1 MRSDEQRYKTIGLMI
16 FTVIIIFSVVGIVII
31 GFKMVKKNEEAKLVA
46 AADTEYMKK
55 QKQDIESQ
63 EGSQEEKST
72 EESLNIE
79 EFLDSATDS
88 DKNTNAAAD
97 SDSDTE
103 VSEADARVYLIQ
115 GNEKSSN
122 RYEKADHLSYTTVTK
137 YTLQDLSILDSY
149 GLKIT
154 RNEIFARHG
163 RMFNDQELQEYFKR
177 QQWYVPQIAAND
189 FDTSCLN
196 EVEKYNV
203 NLISVYEE
211 DGHIKIDAADN
222 GLGMTEE
229 KLEYIMHK
237 QVVSSKRGSGIGVRN
252 VNERIQL
259 IYGKQYGI
267 TISSELDEGTTATI
281 IIPKMEETD
290 ETE

>member
-16 FTVIIIFSVVGIVII
+16 FAIIIIFSVVGIVII
-31 GFKMVKKNEEAKLVA
+31 GFKMVKKNEDAKLVA

-55 QKQDIESQ
+55 QKQDIEQQ

-72 EESLNIE
+72 EGSLNIE
-79 EFLDSATDS
+79 EFFDSATDS
-88 DKNTNAAAD
+88 DKNTNAEA
-97 SDSDTE
+97 DTE
-103 VSEADARVYLIQ
+103 VSDADAKVYLIQ

-211 DGHIKIDAADN
+211 
-222 GLGMTEE
+222 
-229 KLEYIMHK
+229 
-237 QVVSSKRGSGIGVRN
+237 QIG
-252 VNERIQL
+252 
-259 IYGKQYGI
+259 GK
-267 TISSELDEGTTATI
+267 
-281 IIPKMEETD
+281 
-290 ETE
+290 

>member
-1 MRSDEQRYKTIGLMI
+1 MRSDEQGYKTIGLMI
-16 FTVIIIFSVVGIVII
+16 FAVIIIFSVVGIVII
-31 GFKMVKKNEEAKLVA
+31 GFKMVKKNEEVKLVA

-55 QKQDIESQ
+55 QKQDVESQ

-79 EFLDSATDS
+79 EFFDFATDS
-88 DKNTNAAAD
+88 DKNTNVAANAD
-97 SDSDTE
+97 PDSDTE

-203 NLISVYEE
+203 NIISVYEE
-211 DGHIKIDAADN
+211 Q
-222 GLGMTEE
+222 LG
-229 KLEYIMHK
+229 
-237 QVVSSKRGSGIGVRN
+237 
-252 VNERIQL
+252 
-259 IYGKQYGI
+259 GK
-267 TISSELDEGTTATI
+267 
-281 IIPKMEETD
+281 
-290 ETE
+290 

>member
-16 FTVIIIFSVVGIVII
+16 FAVIIIFSVVGIVII

-55 QKQDIESQ
+55 QKQDIEQQ
-63 EGSQEEKST
+63 EDSQEEKST

-88 DKNTNAAAD
+88 DKNTNAAV
-97 SDSDTE
+97 DSDTE
-103 VSEADARVYLIQ
+103 VSEADAKVYLIQ
-115 GNEKSSN
+115 WNEKSSN

-211 DGHIKIDAADN
+211 
-222 GLGMTEE
+222 
-229 KLEYIMHK
+229 
-237 QVVSSKRGSGIGVRN
+237 QIG
-252 VNERIQL
+252 
-259 IYGKQYGI
+259 GK
-267 TISSELDEGTTATI
+267 
-281 IIPKMEETD
+281 
-290 ETE
+290 

>member
-1 MRSDEQRYKTIGLMI
+1 MRSDEQGYKTIGLMI

-31 GFKMVKKNEEAKLVA
+31 GFKMVKKNEEAKLVV

-55 QKQDIESQ
+55 QKQDVESQ

-79 EFLDSATDS
+79 EFFDFATDS
-88 DKNTNAAAD
+88 DKNTNVAANAD
-97 SDSDTE
+97 PDSDTE

-203 NLISVYEE
+203 NIISVYEE
-211 DGHIKIDAADN
+211 Q
-222 GLGMTEE
+222 LG
-229 KLEYIMHK
+229 
-237 QVVSSKRGSGIGVRN
+237 
-252 VNERIQL
+252 
-259 IYGKQYGI
+259 GK
-267 TISSELDEGTTATI
+267 
-281 IIPKMEETD
+281 
-290 ETE
+290 

>member
-16 FTVIIIFSVVGIVII
+16 FAIIIIFSVVGIVII
-31 GFKMVKKNEEAKLVA
+31 GFKMVKKNEDAKLVA

-55 QKQDIESQ
+55 QKQDIEQQ
-63 EGSQEEKST
+63 EDSQEEKST

-79 EFLDSATDS
+79 GFLDSAADS

-97 SDSDTE
+97 SDTE
-103 VSEADARVYLIQ
+103 VSEADAKVYLIQ

-203 NLISVYEE
+203 DLISVYEE
-211 DGHIKIDAADN
+211 
-222 GLGMTEE
+222 
-229 KLEYIMHK
+229 
-237 QVVSSKRGSGIGVRN
+237 QIG
-252 VNERIQL
+252 
-259 IYGKQYGI
+259 GK
-267 TISSELDEGTTATI
+267 
-281 IIPKMEETD
+281 
-290 ETE
+290 

>member
-16 FTVIIIFSVVGIVII
+16 FAIIIIFSVVGIVII
-31 GFKMVKKNEEAKLVA
+31 GFKMVKKNEDAKLVA

-55 QKQDIESQ
+55 QKQDIEQQ
-63 EGSQEEKST
+63 EDSQEEKST

-88 DKNTNAAAD
+88 DKNTNAEA
-97 SDSDTE
+97 DSDTE
-103 VSEADARVYLIQ
+103 VSEADAKVYLIQ

-122 RYEKADHLSYTTVTK
+122 RYEKADHLSYTMVTK

-211 DGHIKIDAADN
+211 
-222 GLGMTEE
+222 
-229 KLEYIMHK
+229 
-237 QVVSSKRGSGIGVRN
+237 QIG
-252 VNERIQL
+252 
-259 IYGKQYGI
+259 GK
-267 TISSELDEGTTATI
+267 
-281 IIPKMEETD
+281 
-290 ETE
+290 

>member
-16 FTVIIIFSVVGIVII
+16 FAIIIIFSVVGIVII

-55 QKQDIESQ
+55 QKQGIEQ
-63 EGSQEEKST
+63 QKGSQEEKST

-79 EFLDSATDS
+79 EFFDFATDS
-88 DKNTNAAAD
+88 DKNTNVAANAD
-97 SDSDTE
+97 PDSDTE

-211 DGHIKIDAADN
+211 Q
-222 GLGMTEE
+222 LG
-229 KLEYIMHK
+229 
-237 QVVSSKRGSGIGVRN
+237 
-252 VNERIQL
+252 
-259 IYGKQYGI
+259 GK
-267 TISSELDEGTTATI
+267 
-281 IIPKMEETD
+281 
-290 ETE
+290 

>member
-55 QKQDIESQ
+55 QKQDVESQ
-63 EGSQEEKST
+63 KGSQEEKST

-79 EFLDSATDS
+79 EFFDFTTDS
-88 DKNTNAAAD
+88 DKNTNVAANAD
-97 SDSDTE
+97 PDSDTE

-137 YTLQDLSILDSY
+137 YTLEDLSILDSY

-211 DGHIKIDAADN
+211 
-222 GLGMTEE
+222 
-229 KLEYIMHK
+229 
-237 QVVSSKRGSGIGVRN
+237 QIG
-252 VNERIQL
+252 
-259 IYGKQYGI
+259 GK
-267 TISSELDEGTTATI
+267 
-281 IIPKMEETD
+281 
-290 ETE
+290 

>member
-16 FTVIIIFSVVGIVII
+16 LVVIIIFSVVGIVII
-31 GFKMVKKNEEAKLVA
+31 GFKMVKKNEDAKLVA

-55 QKQDIESQ
+55 KDIEQQ
-63 EGSQEEKST
+63 ESSQEEKST
-72 EESLNIE
+72 EEGLNIE
-79 EFLDSATDS
+79 EFLDSSTDS
-88 DKNTNAAAD
+88 DKNTNAEA
-97 SDSDTE
+97 DSDTE
-103 VSEADARVYLIQ
+103 VSEADAKVYLIQ

-211 DGHIKIDAADN
+211 
-222 GLGMTEE
+222 
-229 KLEYIMHK
+229 
-237 QVVSSKRGSGIGVRN
+237 QIG
-252 VNERIQL
+252 
-259 IYGKQYGI
+259 GK
-267 TISSELDEGTTATI
+267 
-281 IIPKMEETD
+281 
-290 ETE
+290 

>member
-16 FTVIIIFSVVGIVII
+16 FAVIIIFSVVGIVII

-55 QKQDIESQ
+55 QKQDIEQQ
-63 EGSQEEKST
+63 EDSQEEKST

-88 DKNTNAAAD
+88 DKNTNAAV
-97 SDSDTE
+97 DSDTE
-103 VSEADARVYLIQ
+103 VSEADAKVYLIQ

-163 RMFNDQELQEYFKR
+163 RMFNDQELQG
-177 QQWYVPQIAAND
+177 I
-189 FDTSCLN
+189 LN
-196 EVEKYNV
+196 G
-203 NLISVYEE
+203 SS
-211 DGHIKIDAADN
+211 
-222 GLGMTEE
+222 GMFHRLRRMILT
-229 KLEYIMHK
+229 HP
-237 QVVSSKRGSGIGVRN
+237 V
-252 VNERIQL
+252 
-259 IYGKQYGI
+259 
-267 TISSELDEGTTATI
+267 
-281 IIPKMEETD
+281 
-290 ETE
+290 

>member
-1 MRSDEQRYKTIGLMI
+1 MRSDEQGYKTIGLMI

-55 QKQDIESQ
+55 QKQDVESQ
-63 EGSQEEKST
+63 KGSQEEKST

-79 EFLDSATDS
+79 EFFDFATDS
-88 DKNTNAAAD
+88 DKNTNVAANAD
-97 SDSDTE
+97 PDSDTE

-137 YTLQDLSILDSY
+137 YTLEDLSILDSY

-211 DGHIKIDAADN
+211 
-222 GLGMTEE
+222 
-229 KLEYIMHK
+229 
-237 QVVSSKRGSGIGVRN
+237 QIG
-252 VNERIQL
+252 
-259 IYGKQYGI
+259 GK
-267 TISSELDEGTTATI
+267 
-281 IIPKMEETD
+281 
-290 ETE
+290 

>member
-1 MRSDEQRYKTIGLMI
+1 MRSDEQGYKTIGLMI

-55 QKQDIESQ
+55 QKQDVESQ

-79 EFLDSATDS
+79 EFFDFATDS
-88 DKNTNAAAD
+88 DKNTNVAANAD
-97 SDSDTE
+97 PDSDTE

-122 RYEKADHLSYTTVTK
+122 LYEKADHLSYTTVTK

-196 EVEKYNV
+196 EIEKYNV
-203 NLISVYEE
+203 NIISVYEE
-211 DGHIKIDAADN
+211 Q
-222 GLGMTEE
+222 LG
-229 KLEYIMHK
+229 
-237 QVVSSKRGSGIGVRN
+237 
-252 VNERIQL
+252 
-259 IYGKQYGI
+259 GK
-267 TISSELDEGTTATI
+267 
-281 IIPKMEETD
+281 
-290 ETE
+290 

>member
-1 MRSDEQRYKTIGLMI
+1 MRSDEQGYKTIGLMI

-55 QKQDIESQ
+55 QKQDVESQ

-72 EESLNIE
+72 EERLNIE
-79 EFLDSATDS
+79 EFFDFATDS
-88 DKNTNAAAD
+88 DKNTNVAANAD
-97 SDSDTE
+97 PDSDTE

-203 NLISVYEE
+203 NIISVYEE
-211 DGHIKIDAADN
+211 Q
-222 GLGMTEE
+222 LG
-229 KLEYIMHK
+229 
-237 QVVSSKRGSGIGVRN
+237 
-252 VNERIQL
+252 
-259 IYGKQYGI
+259 GK
-267 TISSELDEGTTATI
+267 
-281 IIPKMEETD
+281 
-290 ETE
+290 

>member
-16 FTVIIIFSVVGIVII
+16 LVVIIIFSVVGIVII

-55 QKQDIESQ
+55 QKQDIEQQ
-63 EGSQEEKST
+63 EDSQEEKST

-88 DKNTNAAAD
+88 DKNTNAEA
-97 SDSDTE
+97 DSDTE
-103 VSEADARVYLIQ
+103 VSEADAKVYLIQ

-211 DGHIKIDAADN
+211 
-222 GLGMTEE
+222 
-229 KLEYIMHK
+229 
-237 QVVSSKRGSGIGVRN
+237 QIG
-252 VNERIQL
+252 
-259 IYGKQYGI
+259 GK
-267 TISSELDEGTTATI
+267 
-281 IIPKMEETD
+281 
-290 ETE
+290 

>member
-16 FTVIIIFSVVGIVII
+16 FAVIIIFSVVGIVII

-55 QKQDIESQ
+55 QKQDIEQQ
-63 EGSQEEKST
+63 EDSQEEKST

-97 SDSDTE
+97 SDTE
-103 VSEADARVYLIQ
+103 VSEADAKVYLIQ

-189 FDTSCLN
+189 FDTSGLN

-203 NLISVYEE
+203 DLISVYEE
-211 DGHIKIDAADN
+211 
-222 GLGMTEE
+222 
-229 KLEYIMHK
+229 
-237 QVVSSKRGSGIGVRN
+237 QIG
-252 VNERIQL
+252 
-259 IYGKQYGI
+259 GK
-267 TISSELDEGTTATI
+267 
-281 IIPKMEETD
+281 
-290 ETE
+290 

>member
-1 MRSDEQRYKTIGLMI
+1 MRSDEQGYKTIGLMI
-16 FTVIIIFSVVGIVII
+16 FRVIIIFSVVGIVII

-55 QKQDIESQ
+55 QKQDVESQ

-79 EFLDSATDS
+79 EFFDFATDS
-88 DKNTNAAAD
+88 DKNTNVAANAD
-97 SDSDTE
+97 PDSDTE

-203 NLISVYEE
+203 NIISVYEE
-211 DGHIKIDAADN
+211 Q
-222 GLGMTEE
+222 LG
-229 KLEYIMHK
+229 
-237 QVVSSKRGSGIGVRN
+237 
-252 VNERIQL
+252 
-259 IYGKQYGI
+259 GK
-267 TISSELDEGTTATI
+267 
-281 IIPKMEETD
+281 
-290 ETE
+290 

>member
-16 FTVIIIFSVVGIVII
+16 FAVIIIFSVVGIVII
-31 GFKMVKKNEEAKLVA
+31 GFKMVKKNEDAKLVA

-55 QKQDIESQ
+55 QKQGIEQ
-63 EGSQEEKST
+63 QKGSQEEKST

-97 SDSDTE
+97 SDPDTE

-211 DGHIKIDAADN
+211 P
-222 GLGMTEE
+222 
-229 KLEYIMHK
+229 
-237 QVVSSKRGSGIGVRN
+237 VSYTHLTLPTKRIV
-252 VNERIQL
+252 
-259 IYGKQYGI
+259 
-267 TISSELDEGTTATI
+267 
-281 IIPKMEETD
+281 
-290 ETE
+290 

>member
-1 MRSDEQRYKTIGLMI
+1 MRSDEQGYKTIGLMI

-55 QKQDIESQ
+55 QKQDVESQ

-79 EFLDSATDS
+79 EFFDFATDS
-88 DKNTNAAAD
+88 DKNTNVAANAD
-97 SDSDTE
+97 PDSDTE

-115 GNEKSSN
+115 GNEESSN

-203 NLISVYEE
+203 NIISVYEE
-211 DGHIKIDAADN
+211 Q
-222 GLGMTEE
+222 LG
-229 KLEYIMHK
+229 
-237 QVVSSKRGSGIGVRN
+237 
-252 VNERIQL
+252 
-259 IYGKQYGI
+259 GK
-267 TISSELDEGTTATI
+267 
-281 IIPKMEETD
+281 
-290 ETE
+290 

>member
-55 QKQDIESQ
+55 QKQDVESQ
-63 EGSQEEKST
+63 KGSQEEKST

-79 EFLDSATDS
+79 ECFDFATDS
-88 DKNTNAAAD
+88 DKNTNVAANAD
-97 SDSDTE
+97 PDSDTE

-137 YTLQDLSILDSY
+137 YTLEDLSILDSY

-211 DGHIKIDAADN
+211 
-222 GLGMTEE
+222 
-229 KLEYIMHK
+229 
-237 QVVSSKRGSGIGVRN
+237 QIG
-252 VNERIQL
+252 
-259 IYGKQYGI
+259 GK
-267 TISSELDEGTTATI
+267 
-281 IIPKMEETD
+281 
-290 ETE
+290 

>member
-55 QKQDIESQ
+55 QKQDVESQ
-63 EGSQEEKST
+63 KGSQEEKST

-79 EFLDSATDS
+79 EFFDFATDS
-88 DKNTNAAAD
+88 DKNTNVAANAD
-97 SDSDTE
+97 PDSDTE

-137 YTLQDLSILDSY
+137 YTLEDLSILDSY

-189 FDTSCLN
+189 FDTPCLN

-211 DGHIKIDAADN
+211 
-222 GLGMTEE
+222 
-229 KLEYIMHK
+229 
-237 QVVSSKRGSGIGVRN
+237 QIG
-252 VNERIQL
+252 
-259 IYGKQYGI
+259 GK
-267 TISSELDEGTTATI
+267 
-281 IIPKMEETD
+281 
-290 ETE
+290 

>member
-55 QKQDIESQ
+55 QKQDVESQ
-63 EGSQEEKST
+63 KGSQEEKST

-79 EFLDSATDS
+79 EFFDFATDS
-88 DKNTNAAAD
+88 DKNTNVAANAD
-97 SDSDTE
+97 PDSDTE

-137 YTLQDLSILDSY
+137 YTLEDLSILDSY

-163 RMFNDQELQEYFKR
+163 RMFNDQELQEYFQR
-177 QQWYVPQIAAND
+177 QNWYVPQTASND
-189 FDTSCLN
+189 FDDSCLN
-196 EVEKYNV
+196 EVEKYN
-203 NLISVYEE
+203 
-211 DGHIKIDAADN
+211 
-222 GLGMTEE
+222 
-229 KLEYIMHK
+229 
-237 QVVSSKRGSGIGVRN
+237 
-252 VNERIQL
+252 IQL
-259 IYGKQYGI
+259 ISTYEQQAGGN
-267 TISSELDEGTTATI
+267 
-281 IIPKMEETD
+281 
-290 ETE
+290 

>member
-31 GFKMVKKNEEAKLVA
+31 GFKTVKKNEEAKLVA

-55 QKQDIESQ
+55 QKQDVESQ
-63 EGSQEEKST
+63 KGSQEEKST

-79 EFLDSATDS
+79 EFFDFATDS
-88 DKNTNAAAD
+88 DKNTNVAANAD
-97 SDSDTE
+97 PDSDTE

-137 YTLQDLSILDSY
+137 YTLEDLSILDSY

-211 DGHIKIDAADN
+211 
-222 GLGMTEE
+222 
-229 KLEYIMHK
+229 
-237 QVVSSKRGSGIGVRN
+237 QIG
-252 VNERIQL
+252 
-259 IYGKQYGI
+259 GK
-267 TISSELDEGTTATI
+267 
-281 IIPKMEETD
+281 
-290 ETE
+290 

>member
-1 MRSDEQRYKTIGLMI
+1 MRSDEQGYKTIGLMI

-55 QKQDIESQ
+55 QKQDVESQ

-79 EFLDSATDS
+79 EFFDFATDS
-88 DKNTNAAAD
+88 DKNTNVAANAD
-97 SDSDTE
+97 PDSDTE

-137 YTLQDLSILDSY
+137 YTLEDLSILDSY

-189 FDTSCLN
+189 FDISCLN

-211 DGHIKIDAADN
+211 
-222 GLGMTEE
+222 
-229 KLEYIMHK
+229 
-237 QVVSSKRGSGIGVRN
+237 QIG
-252 VNERIQL
+252 
-259 IYGKQYGI
+259 GK
-267 TISSELDEGTTATI
+267 
-281 IIPKMEETD
+281 
-290 ETE
+290 

>member
-16 FTVIIIFSVVGIVII
+16 FAVIIIFSVVGIVII

-55 QKQDIESQ
+55 QKQDIEQQ
-63 EGSQEEKST
+63 EDSQEEKST

-88 DKNTNAAAD
+88 DKNTNAAV
-97 SDSDTE
+97 DSDTE
-103 VSEADARVYLIQ
+103 VSEADAKVYLIQ

-177 QQWYVPQIAAND
+177 
-189 FDTSCLN
+189 
-196 EVEKYNV
+196 
-203 NLISVYEE
+203 
-211 DGHIKIDAADN
+211 
-222 GLGMTEE
+222 
-229 KLEYIMHK
+229 
-237 QVVSSKRGSGIGVRN
+237 
-252 VNERIQL
+252 
-259 IYGKQYGI
+259 
-267 TISSELDEGTTATI
+267 
-281 IIPKMEETD
+281 
-290 ETE
+290 

>member
-1 MRSDEQRYKTIGLMI
+1 MRRDEQRYKTIGLMI

-55 QKQDIESQ
+55 QKQDVESQ
-63 EGSQEEKST
+63 KGSQEEKST

-79 EFLDSATDS
+79 EFFDFATDS
-88 DKNTNAAAD
+88 DKNTNVAANAD
-97 SDSDTE
+97 PDSDTE

-137 YTLQDLSILDSY
+137 YTLEDLSILDSY

-211 DGHIKIDAADN
+211 
-222 GLGMTEE
+222 
-229 KLEYIMHK
+229 
-237 QVVSSKRGSGIGVRN
+237 QIG
-252 VNERIQL
+252 
-259 IYGKQYGI
+259 GK
-267 TISSELDEGTTATI
+267 
-281 IIPKMEETD
+281 
-290 ETE
+290 

>member
-1 MRSDEQRYKTIGLMI
+1 MRGDEQRYKTIGLMI

-55 QKQDIESQ
+55 QKQDVESQ
-63 EGSQEEKST
+63 KGSQEEKST

-79 EFLDSATDS
+79 EFFDFATDS
-88 DKNTNAAAD
+88 DKNTNVAANAD
-97 SDSDTE
+97 PDSDTE

-137 YTLQDLSILDSY
+137 YTLEDLSILDSY

-211 DGHIKIDAADN
+211 
-222 GLGMTEE
+222 
-229 KLEYIMHK
+229 
-237 QVVSSKRGSGIGVRN
+237 QIG
-252 VNERIQL
+252 
-259 IYGKQYGI
+259 GK
-267 TISSELDEGTTATI
+267 
-281 IIPKMEETD
+281 
-290 ETE
+290 

>member
-1 MRSDEQRYKTIGLMI
+1 MRSDEQGYKTIGLMI

-55 QKQDIESQ
+55 QKQDVESQ

-79 EFLDSATDS
+79 EFFDFATDS
-88 DKNTNAAAD
+88 DKNTNVAANAD
-97 SDSDTE
+97 PDSDTE

-189 FDTSCLN
+189 FDTSC
-196 EVEKYNV
+196 
-203 NLISVYEE
+203 
-211 DGHIKIDAADN
+211 
-222 GLGMTEE
+222 
-229 KLEYIMHK
+229 
-237 QVVSSKRGSGIGVRN
+237 
-252 VNERIQL
+252 
-259 IYGKQYGI
+259 
-267 TISSELDEGTTATI
+267 
-281 IIPKMEETD
+281 
-290 ETE
+290 

>member
-55 QKQDIESQ
+55 QKQDVESQ
-63 EGSQEEKST
+63 KGSQEEKST

-79 EFLDSATDS
+79 EFFDFATDS
-88 DKNTNAAAD
+88 DKNTNVAANAD
-97 SDSDTE
+97 PDSDTE

-137 YTLQDLSILDSY
+137 YTLEDLSILDSY

-189 FDTSCLN
+189 FYTSCLN

-211 DGHIKIDAADN
+211 
-222 GLGMTEE
+222 
-229 KLEYIMHK
+229 
-237 QVVSSKRGSGIGVRN
+237 QIG
-252 VNERIQL
+252 
-259 IYGKQYGI
+259 GK
-267 TISSELDEGTTATI
+267 
-281 IIPKMEETD
+281 
-290 ETE
+290 

>member
-1 MRSDEQRYKTIGLMI
+1 MRSDEQGYKTIGLMI

-55 QKQDIESQ
+55 QKQDVESQ
-63 EGSQEEKST
+63 KGSQEEKST

-79 EFLDSATDS
+79 EFFDFATDS
-88 DKNTNAAAD
+88 DKNTNVAANAD
-97 SDSDTE
+97 PDSDTE

-203 NLISVYEE
+203 NIISVYEE
-211 DGHIKIDAADN
+211 Q
-222 GLGMTEE
+222 LG
-229 KLEYIMHK
+229 
-237 QVVSSKRGSGIGVRN
+237 
-252 VNERIQL
+252 
-259 IYGKQYGI
+259 GK
-267 TISSELDEGTTATI
+267 
-281 IIPKMEETD
+281 
-290 ETE
+290 

>member
-55 QKQDIESQ
+55 QKQDVESQ
-63 EGSQEEKST
+63 KGSQEEKST

-79 EFLDSATDS
+79 EFFDFATDS
-88 DKNTNAAAD
+88 DKNTNVAANAD
-97 SDSDTE
+97 PDSDTE

-122 RYEKADHLSYTTVTK
+122 SYEKADHLSYTTVTK
-137 YTLQDLSILDSY
+137 YTLEDLSILDSY

-211 DGHIKIDAADN
+211 
-222 GLGMTEE
+222 
-229 KLEYIMHK
+229 
-237 QVVSSKRGSGIGVRN
+237 QIG
-252 VNERIQL
+252 
-259 IYGKQYGI
+259 GK
-267 TISSELDEGTTATI
+267 
-281 IIPKMEETD
+281 
-290 ETE
+290 

>member
-16 FTVIIIFSVVGIVII
+16 LVVIIIFSVVGIVII

-55 QKQDIESQ
+55 QKQDIEQQ
-63 EGSQEEKST
+63 EDSQEEKNT

-88 DKNTNAAAD
+88 DKNTNAEA
-97 SDSDTE
+97 DSDTE
-103 VSEADARVYLIQ
+103 VSEADAKVYLIQ

-211 DGHIKIDAADN
+211 
-222 GLGMTEE
+222 
-229 KLEYIMHK
+229 
-237 QVVSSKRGSGIGVRN
+237 QIG
-252 VNERIQL
+252 
-259 IYGKQYGI
+259 GK
-267 TISSELDEGTTATI
+267 
-281 IIPKMEETD
+281 
-290 ETE
+290 

>member
-1 MRSDEQRYKTIGLMI
+1 MRSDEQGYKTIGLMI

-55 QKQDIESQ
+55 QKQDVESQ

-79 EFLDSATDS
+79 EFFAFAPDS
-88 DKNTNAAAD
+88 DKNTNVAANAD
-97 SDSDTE
+97 PDSDTE

-203 NLISVYEE
+203 NIISVYEE
-211 DGHIKIDAADN
+211 Q
-222 GLGMTEE
+222 LG
-229 KLEYIMHK
+229 
-237 QVVSSKRGSGIGVRN
+237 
-252 VNERIQL
+252 
-259 IYGKQYGI
+259 GK
-267 TISSELDEGTTATI
+267 
-281 IIPKMEETD
+281 
-290 ETE
+290 